1 MKCDFFPRPEIRGQH
16 ANRRDHRIFC
26 PLVMRGRPERLIR
39 ELASALGKVLAETK
53 KAGQVR
59 LAGRGRGAYWEN
71 AGPREAP

>member
-1 MKCDFFPRPEIRGQH
+1 MAEIRAQH
-16 ANRRDHRIFC
+16 VNRRDHRIFC
-26 PLVMRGRPERLIR
+26 PLVMREHLERLLL
-39 ELASALGKVLAETK
+39 ELAIAFGKVLAEMK

>member
-1 MKCDFFPRPEIRGQH
+1 LPFTSIRLG
-16 ANRRDHRIFC
+16 
-26 PLVMRGRPERLIR
+26 GG
-39 ELASALGKVLAETK
+39 LAPPSDQTCSAHK